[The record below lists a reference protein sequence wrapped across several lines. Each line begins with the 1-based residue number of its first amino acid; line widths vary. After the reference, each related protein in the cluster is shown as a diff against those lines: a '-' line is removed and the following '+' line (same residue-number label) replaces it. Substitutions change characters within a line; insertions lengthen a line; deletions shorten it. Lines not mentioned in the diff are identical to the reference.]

1 MDAVLGDLTIAQC
14 KLVSES
20 CTCRM
25 GMWGWDTGWGL
36 GTPALSRYLDANAV
50 TTDLQ
55 AGKQDNSHPGWF
67 FSQVI
72 LSQCGHSNI
81 NTLSKVPAL
90 LPCGG
95 GVLG

>member
-1 MDAVLGDLTIAQC
+1 
-14 KLVSES
+14 
-20 CTCRM
+20 
-25 GMWGWDTGWGL
+25 MWGWDTGWGL
-36 GTPALSRYLDANAV
+36 GIPALSRYQEANAL

-67 FSQVI
+67 SSQVI

-90 LPCGG
+90 LPYGG
-95 GVLG
+95 GCWGDSRHWPLLQQGSCTGLDTG